1 MWIGLQEGR
10 ATITALHHCTNAV
23 MHTCYAECINTALDK
38 AEKVQYMINM
48 IRTQWTEK
56 NVQQIKSD
64 GRLEQKWALEDRWC
78 WEGWVGGWW
87 ARAQGGLGRSA
98 PPPADASQSASSRP
112 SPKTKMREIVHLQ
125 VGFCS
130 LYLHFYLLLLTLL
143 TLFHYIK
150 NLECD
155 IFKFV
160 SNSFISSYVSWCFL
174 LSDQNSQ
181 LP

>member
-38 AEKVQYMINM
+38 AEKVQCKYD
-48 IRTQWTEK
+48 K
-56 NVQQIKSD
+56 NTMDREERADKEWWKIGAEMGIGGPVVL
-64 GRLEQKWALEDRWC
+64 GRL
-78 WEGWVGGWW
+78 GWW
-87 ARAQGGLGRSA
+87 LVSARPRRIGQVGPSTCGCQSVSFKSA
-98 PPPADASQSASSRP
+98 LAKDQDEGDRPPPGWIS
-112 SPKTKMREIVHLQ
+112 
-125 VGFCS
+125 S

-150 NLECD
+150 NLE
-155 IFKFV
+155 
-160 SNSFISSYVSWCFL
+160 SSYVSWCFL